1 MREPARELLARARV
15 RASRHYRLEP
25 SVAPAEDHATGPS
38 EWAGTLVPTREGWH
52 RVQLVS
58 RETAELFVALAEPA
72 PLPAGVGSAAGA
84 RLVLDGILE
93 LEYED
98 GFHSGP
104 ETHAVFFANAAPTP
118 HGALGRISHGALRCA
133 AALAIPDPRLISK
146 CLYRYNTRP
155 NSPAWQ
161 RRFPDSDA
169 IARLFEP
176 GRAAIPPAWTGFF
189 TPTEGGVSWRAWER
203 PDAPAPLPRAPT
215 YKMYISPE
223 PTAVGAATRA
233 VLALAGTRCAP
244 FALKAGNNL
253 PTLLRSEKLVVYFLS
268 RDQLLEAADRLRPL
282 LAGLPAQGV
291 PFTAELFGDGLV
303 SWGIDPGSDAE
314 PPGPLRQLSWRR
326 WITAR
331 LGVAMASALAAGRG
345 GSAWQYAL
353 DRVRLDGVNPETWT
367 APAWFELSDATDVD
381 H

>member
-1 MREPARELLARARV
+1 M
-15 RASRHYRLEP
+15 
-25 SVAPAEDHATGPS
+25 APAEDHAEGRS
-38 EWAGTLVPTREGWH
+38 DWAGTLVPTRVGWH
-52 RVQLVS
+52 RIQLVS
-58 RETAELFVALAEPA
+58 RETAELFAALAEPA
-72 PLPAGVGSAAGA
+72 PLPAGMGSVAGA

-93 LEYED
+93 LEYDD

-104 ETHAVFFANAAPTP
+104 ETHAVFFANAAPAP
-118 HGALGRISHGALRCA
+118 RGALGRISLAALRCA

-161 RRFPDSDA
+161 RRFPNSDA
-169 IARLFEP
+169 ITRLFEADRAVTKPVWASFITAP
-176 GRAAIPPAWTGFF
+176 G
-189 TPTEGGVSWRAWER
+189 GGVSWRAWER
-203 PDAPAPLPRAPT
+203 PDAPAPLARAPT

-223 PTAVGAATRA
+223 PAAVGAATRA
-233 VLALAGTRCAP
+233 VLGLGGTRCAP

-253 PTLLRSEKLVVYFLS
+253 PTLLRSEKLVVYFL
-268 RDQLLEAADRLRPL
+268 RREQLFEAADRLRPL
-282 LAGLPAQGV
+282 LAGVAAQGV
-291 PFTAELFGDGLV
+291 PFTSELFGDGLV

-331 LGVAMASALAAGRG
+331 LGVAMASALAAGMG
-345 GSAWQYAL
+345 GFAWRYAL

-367 APAWFELSDATDVD
+367 APAWFDPAGATDAD

>member
-1 MREPARELLARARV
+1 MREPAKELLAHARV

-25 SVAPAEDHATGPS
+25 SLVSAEDLVDGRS
-38 EWAGTLVPTREGWH
+38 EWAGTLVPTREGWQ
-52 RVQLVS
+52 RLQLVS
-58 RETAELFVALAEPA
+58 RETAELFAALAEPA
-72 PLPAGVGSAAGA
+72 PLPPGVAASAGV

-93 LEYED
+93 LEYAD

-104 ETHAVFFANAAPTP
+104 ETHPVFFANAAPAP
-118 HGALGRISHGALRCA
+118 SGALGRISLAALRCA
-133 AALAIPDPRLISK
+133 AALAIPDPRLLSK

-155 NSPAWQ
+155 HSPAWQ
-161 RRFPDSDA
+161 RRFPDSNA
-169 IARLFEP
+169 ITRLFEEA
-176 GRAAIPPAWTGFF
+176 RAVTRSPWTSFI
-189 TPTEGGVSWRAWER
+189 TTEGGVSWRAWER

-215 YKMYISPE
+215 YKMYLSPE

-233 VLALAGTRCAP
+233 VLGLGGTRCAP

-291 PFTAELFGDGLV
+291 PFTSELFGDGLV

-331 LGVAMASALAAGRG
+331 LGVALASALAAGMG
-345 GSAWQYAL
+345 GVAWQYAL

-367 APAWFELSDATDVD
+367 APAWFDPAGAPHAD

>member
-1 MREPARELLARARV
+1 MREPAKELLARARV

-25 SVAPAEDHATGPS
+25 SVAPAEAHDDGRS

-58 RETAELFVALAEPA
+58 RETAELFAALAEPA
-72 PLPAGVGSAAGA
+72 PLPAGVAGVAGA

-93 LEYED
+93 LEYDD

-104 ETHAVFFANAAPTP
+104 ETHAVFFANGAPAP
-118 HGALGRISHGALRCA
+118 RGALGRISLDALRCA
-133 AALAIPDPRLISK
+133 SALALPDPRLISK
-146 CLYRYNTRP
+146 CLYRYNTLP

-169 IARLFEP
+169 ITLLFEKA
-176 GRAAIPPAWTGFF
+176 RVTKSAWTSFI
-189 TPTEGGVSWRAWER
+189 TTEGGVSWRAWER
-203 PDAPAPLPRAPT
+203 PNAPAPLPRAPT
-215 YKMYISPE
+215 YKLYLSPE
-223 PTAVGAATRA
+223 PAALGAATCA
-233 VLALAGTRCAP
+233 VLALAGNRCAP

-268 RDQLLEAADRLRPL
+268 RDQLLEAADRLRPA
-282 LAGLPAQGV
+282 LAGVAAQGV
-291 PFTAELFGDGLV
+291 PFTSELFGDGLA
-303 SWGIDPGSDAE
+303 SWGIDPGSEAE

-331 LGVAMASALAAGRG
+331 LGVAMASAIAAGRG
-345 GSAWQYAL
+345 GLAWQYAL

-367 APAWFELSDATDVD
+367 APAWFDTPADTDAD